1 MRVLSLCDGIGV
13 AKFALAELG
22 LPVSHYYA
30 AEIDPNPAAIADYN
44 HTDINRTLPEDIR
57 KFGDDDAARIL
68 REGEIDLLIGGTPCQ
83 SLSVASHKFQGLA
96 RLTHKNAASN
106 LFLEFIR
113 IRDLIQP
120 KVAILENV
128 PAPKDCLRMISEKM
142 RADFV
147 LMNSAMMGAQ
157 SRKRPYW
164 VSFRDAAPPLISP
177 PQTPSPLTVGDI
189 MLADDDPA
197 VAALKIYDFLPR
209 AKPPHWK
216 WNGISPILIGE
227 IITAAKKND
236 HYYKG
241 YRHSGNRV
249 YDDAGK
255 SRAIQ
260 QGASR
265 GKGGGLYHPSGRAR
279 VGFETHSREGK
290 SRALRAAAN
299 GLNAN
304 TSYPIAAPRQG
315 ERVHSGK
322 SPALISNPKDCLRTS
337 SKFPIARTDFQSNRV
352 YSPEGKSSSINVK
365 DARSRVNGLFNPS
378 SAELIARPLCIAECA
393 RLQNLPDDYTA
404 APGISKSAQY
414 RGLGNAM
421 DAAAVKFIL
430 SAIFCA

>member
-1 MRVLSLCDGIGV
+1 MRILSLCDGIGV
-13 AKFALAELG
+13 AKYALAELG
-22 LPVSHYYA
+22 LPVSAYYA

-44 HTDINRTLPEDIR
+44 HQDINRTLPEDIR

-68 REGEIDLLIGGTPCQ
+68 REGEIDLMIAGTPCQ
-83 SLSVASHKFQGLA
+83 SLSIASKKHKGIG
-96 RLTHKNAASN
+96 RLRDADAASN
-106 LFLEFIR
+106 LFSQFIR
-113 IRDLIQP
+113 IRKLINP
-120 KVAILENV
+120 KVAVLENV
-128 PAPKDCLRMISEKM
+128 PAPAVCLRSISEDM
-142 RADFV
+142 GADYT
-147 LMNSAMMGAQ
+147 LMQSAMMGAQ
-157 SRKRPYW
+157 SRRRPYW

-177 PQTPSPLTVGDI
+177 PQTPSSLTVGDI
-189 MLADDDPA
+189 MLAADDPA

-209 AKPPHWK
+209 SKPANWK

-249 YDDAGK
+249 YDNAGK

-265 GKGGGLYHPSGRAR
+265 GKGGGLYPFQNHR
-279 VGFETHSREGK
+279 VW
-290 SRALRAAAN
+290 
-299 GLNAN
+299 
-304 TSYPIAAPRQG
+304 
-315 ERVHSGK
+315 VGK
-322 SPALISNPKDCLRTS
+322 SPPLTS
-337 SKFPIARTDFQSNRV
+337 GGRKGNGRSTAKFPIAGQGRRV
-352 YSPEGKSSSINVK
+352 WATSAKSPTVK
-365 DARSRVNGLFNPS
+365 TPS
-378 SAELIARPLCIAECA
+378 GGRPMGVVGTPEPPFIARPLCIAECA

-404 APGISKSAQY
+404 VNEKISKSAQY